1 MLYNKDI
8 AEHNKHNNSHPKE
21 RNFIMILLQLLFCA
35 AFVFI
40 IVAVVGG
47 ACLGL
52 GCMILPPI
60 EKAIDDTAEKIAP
73 TPDRYKKQQEVWDS
87 YQYIKFNGKNL
98 RGTTVE
104 QMREREHCTEKEA
117 QLYMIFEDC
126 QDMGI
131 KMNIAYADRL
141 TGVSDEQAQR
151 AKLEKQFPTQQ
162 ATYET
167 ETLPGHTRLT
177 REEVAAKYTAQK

>member
-1 MLYNKDI
+1 
-8 AEHNKHNNSHPKE
+8 
-21 RNFIMILLQLLFCA
+21 MILLQLLFCA
-35 AFVFI
+35 ALVFI
-40 IVAVVGG
+40 IAAVVGG
-47 ACLGL
+47 ACLCL

-60 EKAIDDTAEKIAP
+60 QKAIDDTAEKIAP

-87 YQYIKFNGKNL
+87 YIYIKDHRKNL

-104 QMREREHCTEKEA
+104 EMRKRENCTEKEA

-141 TGVSDEQAQR
+141 TGASYEREQM
-151 AKLEKQFPTQQ
+151 AKLEKQFPMQQ
-162 ATYET
+162 ATYQT
-167 ETLPGHTRLT
+167 ETLPCRTRLT
-177 REEVAAKYTAQK
+177 REEVAAKYADKK

>member
-1 MLYNKDI
+1 
-8 AEHNKHNNSHPKE
+8 
-21 RNFIMILLQLLFCA
+21 MILLQLLFCA
-35 AFVFI
+35 ALVFI
-40 IVAVVGG
+40 IAAVVGG

-87 YQYIKFNGKNL
+87 YIYIKDHRKNL

-104 QMREREHCTEKEA
+104 EIRKRENCTEKEA

-141 TGVSDEQAQR
+141 TGASYEREQM
-151 AKLEKQFPTQQ
+151 AKINKQFPMQK

-167 ETLPGHTRLT
+167 EALPGRTPLT
-177 REEVAAKYTAQK
+177 REEVTAKYADKK

>member
-1 MLYNKDI
+1 
-8 AEHNKHNNSHPKE
+8 
-21 RNFIMILLQLLFCA
+21 MILLQLLFCA

-40 IVAVVGG
+40 IAAVVGG

-87 YQYIKFNGKNL
+87 YQYIKFHHKNL
-98 RGTTVE
+98 RGTTTE
-104 QMREREHCTEKEA
+104 EMCKRENCTEKEA
-117 QLYMIFEDC
+117 QMYMIFEDC

-141 TGVSDEQAQR
+141 TGASDEREQMAR
-151 AKLEKQFPTQQ
+151 LEKQFPTQQ
-162 ATYET
+162 ATYQT
-167 ETLPGHTRLT
+167 ETLPGRTPLT
-177 REEVAAKYTAQK
+177 REEVAAKYADKK

>member
-1 MLYNKDI
+1 
-8 AEHNKHNNSHPKE
+8 
-21 RNFIMILLQLLFCA
+21 MILLQLLFCA

-87 YQYIKFNGKNL
+87 
-98 RGTTVE
+98 
-104 QMREREHCTEKEA
+104 
-117 QLYMIFEDC
+117 
-126 QDMGI
+126 
-131 KMNIAYADRL
+131 
-141 TGVSDEQAQR
+141 
-151 AKLEKQFPTQQ
+151 
-162 ATYET
+162 
-167 ETLPGHTRLT
+167 
-177 REEVAAKYTAQK
+177 

>member
-1 MLYNKDI
+1 
-8 AEHNKHNNSHPKE
+8 
-21 RNFIMILLQLLFCA
+21 MILLQLLLCA

-47 ACLGL
+47 ACVGL

-87 YQYIKFNGKNL
+87 YIYIKDHRKNL
-98 RGTTVE
+98 RGTTIE
-104 QMREREHCTEKEA
+104 EMRQRENCTEKEA
-117 QLYMIFEDC
+117 QMYMIFEDC

-141 TGVSDEQAQR
+141 TGVSEEQAQR
-151 AKLEKQFPTQQ
+151 AKFEKQFPTQQ
-162 ATYET
+162 ATYQT

-177 REEVAAKYTAQK
+177 CEEVAAKYAAQK

>member
-1 MLYNKDI
+1 
-8 AEHNKHNNSHPKE
+8 
-21 RNFIMILLQLLFCA
+21 MILLQLLLCA

-47 ACLGL
+47 ACVGL

-87 YQYIKFNGKNL
+87 YIYIKDHRKNL
-98 RGTTVE
+98 RGTTIE
-104 QMREREHCTEKEA
+104 EMRQRENCTEKEA
-117 QLYMIFEDC
+117 QMYMIFEDC

-141 TGVSDEQAQR
+141 TGVSEEQAQR
-151 AKLEKQFPTQQ
+151 AKFEKQFPTQQ
-162 ATYET
+162 ATYQT

-177 REEVAAKYTAQK
+177 REEVAAKYAAQK

>member
-1 MLYNKDI
+1 
-8 AEHNKHNNSHPKE
+8 
-21 RNFIMILLQLLFCA
+21 MILLQLLFCA

-52 GCMILPPI
+52 GCIILPPI

-87 YQYIKFNGKNL
+87 YQYIKFHRKNL

-104 QMREREHCTEKEA
+104 EMRKRENCTEKEA

-141 TGVSDEQAQR
+141 TGASYEREQM
-151 AKLEKQFPTQQ
+151 AKINKQFPMQK

-167 ETLPGHTRLT
+167 EALPGRTPLT
-177 REEVAAKYTAQK
+177 REEVAAKYADKK